1 MSLVEMSMSNI
12 TMYISEELMRNMVNT
27 AQEVAISAV
36 KECGSRYNFSTEEA
50 IRELGLNN
58 IKVVRNKKPE
68 VRVKISKEVKAKAA
82 FPLPYN
88 GEFNDACC
96 NGLRQNNGLYTQ
108 CQVARKGEK
117 HYCKSC
123 QALADKSEDGVPEY
137 GCIQQRLA
145 TGIFEYVDPKGRKPI
160 SYTKIM
166 KKYKISEEQVLEEAG
181 KLGIIIDK
189 NHFATAEESKRGRPS
204 SLKEKAPKAE
214 GKKGR
219 PKKSKKVL
227 QIEGEEEDLF
237 ASLIASANNDDVS
250 VISEKSSSDKSE
262 DKEEKAKK
270 LAAEKAEK
278 AEKFAAEKA
287 EKKKAEELAK
297 KEKADKL
304 AAEKAE
310 KAAKLAAEKAEK
322 AAKLA
327 ADKLE
332 KEAKLA
338 AEKAEKEAKKKAEE
352 EAKKEKA
359 LKKEKPIEKK
369 PEASKEEDDEPD
381 VVKKIEFEG
390 KKYLKSKKTGIIY
403 DYNEYTKN
411 GEQVVVGQ
419 WNESK
424 NKIDFAAKTDEESE
438 DEYEED
444 D

>member
-1 MSLVEMSMSNI
+1 MSNI

-36 KECGSRYNFSTEEA
+36 KECGSRYNFSAEEA

-310 KAAKLAAEKAEK
+310 KAAKLAAEKEEK

>member
-1 MSLVEMSMSNI
+1 MSMSNI